1 MITPVNIPENK
12 GLPYPSFLASE
23 LGETDPDQALFHVMP
38 VPYEK
43 TVTYG
48 KGTGKGPSAILTA
61 SQQLELF
68 DGLGIPGDSG
78 IFTHAPLNC
87 EGFPET
93 VLGELSR
100 QVEDLVGRRKIPVIL
115 GGEHTITGGALQGF
129 GLFEHPVGVVQF
141 DAHADLRDTY
151 EGSPY
156 NHACAMRRVL
166 EYGFDLFQIG
176 VRSMSLDEAKFR
188 RDHHL
193 GCLDAVDIAHKGVPP
208 AVLPDDFPRHIYI
221 SIDVDCLDPS
231 LMPATGTPEPGGLN
245 WFQTVGALETI
256 ISGRNV
262 VGFDVVEL
270 APIPGFHSAEFTAA
284 RLIYNTMGFISRNL
298 RI

>member
-1 MITPVNIPENK
+1 MMVPVNIPEYK

-48 KGTGKGPSAILTA
+48 TGTGKGPSAILMA

-68 DGLGIPGDSG
+68 DGVGIPADRG
-78 IFTHAPLNC
+78 IFTRAPLNC
-87 EGFPET
+87 EGLPET
-93 VLGELSR
+93 VLGELSQ
-100 QVEDLVGRRKIPVIL
+100 QVEDLMERKKIPVIL
-115 GGEHTITGGALQGF
+115 GGEHTLTAGALQGF
-129 GLFEHPVGVVQF
+129 GMFERPVGVVQF

-166 EYGFDLFQIG
+166 DHGCDLFQIG
-176 VRSMSLDEAKFR
+176 VRSMSFDEAIFR
-188 RDHHL
+188 REHRIGH
-193 GCLDAVDIAHKGVPP
+193 LDAVDIAGSGIPSSI
-208 AVLPDDFPRHIYI
+208 LPDDFPMNIYI
-221 SIDVDCLDPS
+221 SIDVDSLDPS
-231 LMPATGTPEPGGLN
+231 LMPATGTPEPGGLT
-245 WFQTVGALETI
+245 WFQMAGALEKI
-256 ISGRNV
+256 ISRRNV

-270 APIPGFHSAEFTAA
+270 APIPGFHFAEFTVA
-284 RLIYNTMGFISRNL
+284 RLIYNTMGLISRNL
-298 RI
+298 QT